1 MDQQQILKSIGST
14 EETTFNELCRELGD
28 EVPTNGAEWRALFL
42 FLDDLEE
49 QGLVEISRAGGR
61 IDSMILTEAG
71 AAQVRG
77 SR

>member
-1 MDQQQILKSIGST
+1 M
-14 EETTFNELCRELGD
+14 
-28 EVPTNGAEWRALFL
+28 FL
-42 FLDDLEE
+42 LLDDLEE